1 MYGELTDKE
10 TIARLEY
17 TLENQ
22 LQDQFEVL
30 LYKSNSKSWVLFLF
44 FRFSLL
50 LLSSFL
56 CINRSAICYADIS

>member
-10 TIARLEY
+10 TIARLDY

-30 LYKSNSKSWVLFLF
+30 LYKNNSKFPLSPHANKKKSILNFGLLFQP
-44 FRFSLL
+44 R
-50 LLSSFL
+50 
-56 CINRSAICYADIS
+56 

>member
-10 TIARLEY
+10 TIARLDY

-30 LYKSNSKSWVLFLF
+30 LYKNNSKFPFPSHKKK
-44 FRFSLL
+44 
-50 LLSSFL
+50 L
-56 CINRSAICYADIS
+56 C